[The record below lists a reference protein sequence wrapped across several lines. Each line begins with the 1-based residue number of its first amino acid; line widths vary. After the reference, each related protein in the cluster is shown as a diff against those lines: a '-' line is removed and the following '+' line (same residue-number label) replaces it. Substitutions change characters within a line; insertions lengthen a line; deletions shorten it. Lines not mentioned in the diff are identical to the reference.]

1 MPATIT
7 DKVIDLAKEYGASPS
22 ATANTITEALDLLND
37 TISGSDQARGSTI
50 SDMLS
55 TLSGNIVP
63 SGTITITEN
72 GTGIDVSPYAT
83 ADVNVSGGASVGELV
98 NIGAYSG
105 DMASEPSV
113 GDYFGSASDI
123 FHKVSLSGSDIITNG
138 DPFNS
143 TNIDAVAAM
152 STITS
157 IWGPAYHSSV
167 DDEIYGYVVTLADG
181 EYGGKVIETISPYQ
195 GSFTT
200 EWAVVNTS
208 TGVVQPS
215 TADDPNAMKRYVFDV
230 PSLGEGEALLLKYSF
245 YWD

>member
-37 TISGSDQARGSTI
+37 TLSGSDQASGSTI

-83 ADVNVSGGASVGELV
+83 ADVNVSGGASVGALV
-98 NIGAYSG
+98 PIRFYSSNDNVPAVDDYCYLDSHINAIHIGESPVIESKNVETG
-105 DMASEPSV
+105 IE
-113 GDYFGSASDI
+113 I
-123 FHKVSLSGSDIITNG
+123 NG
-138 DPFNS
+138 
-143 TNIDAVAAM
+143 AAAGCEV
-152 STITS
+152 TTCI
-157 IWGPAYHSSV
+157 GPAYLSQADAIS
-167 DDEIYGYVVTLADG
+167 GYIVTLTTSEYNDWLIATIRPWDG
-181 EYGGKVIETISPYQ
+181 TI
-195 GSFTT
+195 TT
-200 EWAVVNTS
+200 EWFKFDNGYVPT
-208 TGVVQPS
+208 
-215 TADDPNAMKRYVFDV
+215 TADDAERAYKRYVYTV
-230 PSLGEGEALLLKYSF
+230 PALDADEALLLQYSF